1 MSVIPDS
8 DSTTSPPTDPAAP
21 MRSGWRG
28 LVLRLH
34 FYAGL
39 LVGPFILVATVTG
52 VLYVLTPQ
60 LEPLLYAEQLRV
72 PPTAQQL
79 PLADQVR
86 AAVAT
91 EPGGELAAV
100 RPAPEPGATTRVLFD
115 DAGLGDSER
124 RTVFVDPGTGDV
136 KGSLVTYGTSG
147 VLPFR
152 MTIDQL
158 HRNLLLGEP
167 GRLYSELA
175 ASWLWV
181 VALGGLALWVTRWRA
196 RRAAG
201 RAAARDLF
209 RPEPGATGRRRALG
223 VHGTL
228 GVWLLLGA
236 LFLSAT
242 GLTWSAYAGENV
254 SALRASLGWSTPSLQ
269 AGAGAGA
276 GGGRG
281 GGPPPHGGGGAAGD
295 VTIEP
300 DQFDAVLAA
309 ARAAGIDAGLIEI
322 GRPAEHGAA
331 WTVTE
336 VKRSWPTEVDA
347 VAIDGTG
354 AVVDQVR
361 FEEYP
366 LMAKLA
372 RWGIDAHMGVLFGVA
387 NQLVLVA
394 FGLGMIALI
403 VLGYRMWWQ
412 RRPTRGPGGWQSGW
426 RGGRPVPRG
435 RLRRAA
441 WPAVI
446 TAVLLAVVLGW
457 FAPLL
462 GISLLAFLVIDV
474 VLGRRARRSAP
485 TSGAEPGEPLLG

>member
-1 MSVIPDS
+1 MSVIPN
-8 DSTTSPPTDPAAP
+8 STTSPPTRS
-21 MRSGWRG
+21 RSGWRG

-39 LVGPFILVATVTG
+39 LVGPFILVAVATG
-52 VLYVLTPQ
+52 LLYVLTPQ
-60 LEPLLYAEQLRV
+60 LEDWLYDEQLRV

-91 EPGGELAAV
+91 NPTGDLAAV

-115 DAGLGDSER
+115 DESLGESER
-124 RTVFVDPGTGDV
+124 RTVFVDPGTGEV
-136 KGSLVTYGTSG
+136 MGSLVTYGTSG

-181 VALGGLALWVTRWRA
+181 VALGGLALWVARWRA
-196 RRAAG
+196 RRAAV
-201 RAAARDLF
+201 RDLV
-209 RPEPGATGRRRALG
+209 RPEPGARGRGRILTR
-223 VHGTL
+223 HGSL

-242 GLTWSAYAGENV
+242 GLTWSAYAGENI
-254 SALRASLGWSTPSLQ
+254 SSLRAALGWSTPSLDVGGH
-269 AGAGAGA
+269 AGH
-276 GGGRG
+276 G
-281 GGPPPHGGGGAAGD
+281 GGPAAD
-295 VTIEP
+295 VAVDP
-300 DQFDAVLAA
+300 ARFDAVLGA
-309 ARAAGIDAGLIEI
+309 ARVAGIDAGMIEI
-322 GRPAEHGAA
+322 ARPAEHGAA

-336 VKRSWPTEVDA
+336 IGRGWPTEVDA
-347 VAIDGTG
+347 VAIDGDTG
-354 AVVDQVR
+354 TVVDQVR
-361 FEEYP
+361 FADYP
-366 LMAKLA
+366 LVAKLA

-394 FGLGMIALI
+394 FGLGLI
-403 VLGYRMWWQ
+403 TLILLGYRMWWQ
-412 RRPTRGPGGWQSGW
+412 RRPTRGGAW
-426 RGGRPVPRG
+426 RLVPRG
-435 RLRRAA
+435 RLRNAA
-441 WPAVI
+441 WPVVAV
-446 TAVLLAVVLGW
+446 AVLLAVLLGW

-462 GISLLAFLVIDV
+462 GISLLAFLVIDAA
-474 VLGRRARRSAP
+474 LGRLDARRSRHVRSVNR
-485 TSGAEPGEPLLG
+485 T

>member
-1 MSVIPDS
+1 MSVIPKS
-8 DSTTSPPTDPAAP
+8 RPPGART
-21 MRSGWRG
+21 RSGWRG

-60 LEPLLYAEQLRV
+60 VESLLYAEQLRV
-72 PPTAQQL
+72 PPTARQL

-91 EPGGELAAV
+91 DPGGELVAV

-115 DAGLGDSER
+115 DDLGESER
-124 RTVFVDPGTGDV
+124 RTVFVDPGTGEV

-181 VALGGLALWVTRWRA
+181 VALGGLALWVARWRA
-196 RRAAG
+196 RRAA
-201 RAAARDLF
+201 AVRDQV
-209 RPEPGATGRRRALG
+209 RPEPGATGRGRLLSR
-223 VHGTL
+223 HGSL

-254 SALRASLGWSTPSLQ
+254 SSLRAALGWSTPSLDVGAH
-269 AGAGAGA
+269 AGH
-276 GGGRG
+276 G
-281 GGPPPHGGGGAAGD
+281 GGPAAD
-295 VTIEP
+295 VAVDP
-300 DQFDAVLAA
+300 ALFDSVLGA
-309 ARAAGIDAGLIEI
+309 ARAAGIDAGMIEI
-322 GRPAEHGAA
+322 ARPAEHGAA
-331 WTVTE
+331 WSVSE
-336 VKRSWPTEVDA
+336 IDRRWPTEVDA
-347 VAIDGTG
+347 VAIDGATG

-361 FEEYP
+361 FADYP
-366 LMAKLA
+366 LVAKLA

-394 FGLGMIALI
+394 FGLGMITLI
-403 VLGYRMWWQ
+403 GLGYRMWWQ
-412 RRPTRGPGGWQSGW
+412 RRPTRGGAW
-426 RGGRPVPRG
+426 RLVPRG
-435 RLRRAA
+435 RLRSAA
-441 WPAVI
+441 WPVGAV
-446 TAVLLAVVLGW
+446 AVLLAVLLGW

-462 GISLLAFLVIDV
+462 GGSLLAFLVIDAA
-474 VLGRRARRSAP
+474 LGRLHARRSRNVQSVNR
-485 TSGAEPGEPLLG
+485 T